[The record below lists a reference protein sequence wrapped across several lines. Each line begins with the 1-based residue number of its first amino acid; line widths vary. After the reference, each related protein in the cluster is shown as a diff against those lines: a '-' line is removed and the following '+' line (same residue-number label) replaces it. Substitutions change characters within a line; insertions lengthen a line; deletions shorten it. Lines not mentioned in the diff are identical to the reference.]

1 MKLIESGGTVN
12 IRKTN
17 PLLDIGKIF
26 IRRPSNILFHVE
38 QINPVPM
45 HLGIIL
51 TLLKS

>member
-17 PLLDIGKIF
+17 PLLDVDEIL
-26 IRRPSNILFHVE
+26 IRGPSNILFHVE